1 MASTRQVKGDIDMT
15 TITYHDRY
23 VGESGPRTMFTQ
35 RHYKFIAEVLLSVGN
50 YPTKDLIVDYF
61 IKALELDNP
70 NFKPNLFRKAS
81 DDRY

>member
-1 MASTRQVKGDIDMT
+1 MTMMTRQ
-15 TITYHDRY
+15 
-23 VGESGPRTMFTQ
+23 
-35 RHYKFIAEVLLSVGN
+35 HYKFIAEVLRSVGN

-70 NFKPNLFRKAS
+70 NFKPDLFRKAS

>member
-1 MASTRQVKGDIDMT
+1 MTATTTNYEAYHTQYTGD
-15 TITYHDRY
+15 
-23 VGESGPRTMFTQ
+23 SMFSR
-35 RHYKFIAEVLLSVGN
+35 RHYRVIAEVLLSVGN

-70 NFKPNLFRKAS
+70 NFKPDLFRKAS